1 MLTHTWHMLGG
12 STFVLPALHQY
23 SGLRNR
29 GYKPR
34 RDTRRS
40 LLPVTQQFQ
49 GLSLAFAVKNGLWI
63 SQKTRRKSSCFWFSW
78 NSGEKT
84 SRSHWIFSSLA
95 TKIRWKWRV
104 CKEGIIKKVY
114 VLFHSPYLLLLYF
127 DPMKIV
133 IVVLDGNRTFLI
145 PSVIQKNGE
154 SYYLNVVWNIDFSL
168 RRIKKCFGDMCLYKE
183 VCHCFGC
190 KYGIR
195 TTMWWYFKL
204 TGKLEILVTNLFW
217 SCR

>member
-1 MLTHTWHMLGG
+1 MVTHTWFMFGG
-12 STFVLPALHQY
+12 SAFVLPALHQY

-104 CKEGIIKKVY
+104 CKEGIMCGKFGFMYCFTVR
-114 VLFHSPYLLLLYF
+114 LLLLYF

-133 IVVLDGNRTFLI
+133 IVVSDGNRTFLI

-154 SYYLNVVWNIDFSL
+154 SYYLNVV
-168 RRIKKCFGDMCLYKE
+168 
-183 VCHCFGC
+183 
-190 KYGIR
+190 
-195 TTMWWYFKL
+195 
-204 TGKLEILVTNLFW
+204 
-217 SCR
+217 